1 MRAFRRGCPG
11 EATGSDAGEDV
22 AAVIAALR
30 VEGTSGVEFLSR
42 VREVHPLAKR
52 ILLIDPMDMETR
64 EVLPRA
70 MALGRIDDYEFKP
83 GPPPNEHFHQA
94 VTDLLEEWTGP
105 YRSEI
110 HALVRVVGE
119 RWSRRVHEAMALFD
133 RYGVPRSFYAVDSEG
148 GRALLEQVGKS
159 VERLPVIVLHDG
171 QALVDPTNREVA
183 DAFVGADVSPERQT
197 CDVVVIGGGP
207 AGLAAAVYGAS
218 EGLDT
223 MVVEREAIGGQA
235 GASSLLLA
243 HMFLEAKTTKL
254 IDSLEIAAV
263 KFLNSVVERLQEV
276 ETRRRIR
283 HRAAAQ
289 HTASLTR
296 APLES

>member
-1 MRAFRRGCPG
+1 VRGAREPSTPRPVILAVDQDVDAPGRVERELRARY
-11 EATGSDAGEDV
+11 EADYRVVCERSAEDALGKLRALDAGEDV

-30 VEGTSGVEFLSR
+30 LEGMSGVEFLSR

-52 ILLIDPMDMETR
+52 ILLIDPMDRETR

-83 GPPPNEHFHQA
+83 GPPPNEHFHQV

-133 RYGVPRSFYAVDSEG
+133 RYGVPCSFYAVDSEG

-171 QALVDPTNREVA
+171 RALVDPSNREVA
-183 DAFVGADVSPERQT
+183 DAFVGADASPERQT

-218 EGLDT
+218 EGLST
-223 MVVEREAIGGQA
+223 RWSWRGRP
-235 GASSLLLA
+235 
-243 HMFLEAKTTKL
+243 
-254 IDSLEIAAV
+254 
-263 KFLNSVVERLQEV
+263 SVA
-276 ETRRRIR
+276 RR
-283 HRAAAQ
+283 A
-289 HTASLTR
+289 R
-296 APLES
+296 APSYATTWASPGV